1 MLDGGLIGRGT
12 IARNSVNRRW
22 LPLNALRAFEAVGRK
37 LSFTAGAQS
46 LNVTQ
51 SAVSRHIIALEELLG
66 HKLFDRSGTTLAM
79 TPAGEALLPQ
89 VTISFDRLEQTMN
102 AICQHNLAK
111 RPIRLHVPPS
121 MLQQVVLP
129 ILRDFRIEYPE
140 FDIDIYSSR
149 ATGLPEDSIDMA
161 IVFDRPSVDDRVTD
175 LLWKSRVAPV
185 CSPQTA
191 ALHHGK
197 SMQQF
202 LEDNTLL
209 HVSIEDQPRG
219 FLWKMFAGQSGIDIH
234 ADRDVSFDTVSLAVS
249 YAIKYG
255 GVALA
260 DIEMFADEIAS
271 GALCMPYDVA
281 IEDGFGYY
289 LTLRAEDLDDP
300 AISLLRSWFIAGFSR
315 ARGADPM
322 R

>member
-1 MLDGGLIGRGT
+1 M
-12 IARNSVNRRW
+12 VNRRW

-46 LNVTQ
+46 LNVSQ
-51 SAVSRHIIALEELLG
+51 SAMSRHIIALEDLLG
-66 HKLFDRSGTTLAM
+66 HKLFDRSSATLVM

-89 VTISFDRLEQTMN
+89 VILSFDRLEQTMN
-102 AICQHNLAK
+102 AICHHNLVK

-129 ILRDFRIEYPE
+129 ILRDFRADFPE
-140 FDIDIYSSR
+140 LDIDIHSSR
-149 ATGLPEDSIDMA
+149 VTGLPEDNIDMA

-185 CSPQTA
+185 CSPETA
-191 ALHHGK
+191 AVHAGK
-197 SMQQF
+197 TMEDF
-202 LEDNTLL
+202 LADNPLL

-219 FLWKMFAGQSGIDIH
+219 FLWKMFARQTGVDIQ
-234 ADRDVSFDTVSLAVS
+234 ADRDLSFDTVSLAVS
-249 YAIKYG
+249 YAIKFG

-260 DIEMFADEIAS
+260 DIGMFAEEITS
-271 GALCMPYDVA
+271 GQLSMPYDVA
-281 IEDGFGYY
+281 IDDGFSYY

-300 AISLLRSWFIAGFSR
+300 AISLIRSRFIASFSK
-315 ARGADPM
+315 AQDASHSVSGVVAPGPN
-322 R
+322 